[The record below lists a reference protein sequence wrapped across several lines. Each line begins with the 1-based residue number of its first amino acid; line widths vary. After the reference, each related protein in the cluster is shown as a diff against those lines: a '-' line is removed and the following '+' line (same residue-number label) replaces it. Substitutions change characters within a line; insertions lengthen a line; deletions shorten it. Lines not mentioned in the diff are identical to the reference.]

1 MRLHGESLIFY
12 HFLGRSCWKI
22 IPVIFSTLENQR
34 LELEPPKWMWMEDDF
49 PWKQIRQF
57 FQVAVNFLGC
67 KEIWRDP
74 GFYHSTFYGCCTF
87 ENGGCC
93 WMIAHDWN
101 MIVFFTW
108 RIIPVLLGQWLN
120 FKLIGMTNI

>member
-1 MRLHGESLIFY
+1 MRLHGESLIFD

-74 GFYHSTFYGCCTF
+74 GFLPSMDF
-87 ENGGCC
+87 
-93 WMIAHDWN
+93 A
-101 MIVFFTW
+101 
-108 RIIPVLLGQWLN
+108 LLKMVG
-120 FKLIGMTNI
+120 